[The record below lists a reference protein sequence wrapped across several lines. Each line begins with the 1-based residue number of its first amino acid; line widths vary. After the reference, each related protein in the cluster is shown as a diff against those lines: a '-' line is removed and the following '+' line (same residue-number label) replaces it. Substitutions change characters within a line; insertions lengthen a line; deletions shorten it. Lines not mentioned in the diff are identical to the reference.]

1 MSSQTPTYLL
11 DKSVARKAITG
22 IARAELGQSL
32 TKEEVDCLSL
42 LQKAKRRNL
51 RLFVSVETSNILR
64 RFSRKPEVQT
74 FLASVEVMQ
83 AGRYF
88 KRWTRRLHEH
98 GFTRE
103 DAKILGLG
111 TFGTDEAGEIL
122 GVQAIITLDQ
132 PFINNYKANLT
143 FLQDRLKAMT
153 VDLPPPFRDAA
164 LPSVTR
170 PEGIL
175 ALAK

>member
-11 DKSVARKAITG
+11 DKSVVRKAITG

-74 FLASVEVMQ
+74 FLAYVEVMQ

-103 DAKILGLG
+103 DAKILGLH
-111 TFGTDEAGEIL
+111 
-122 GVQAIITLDQ
+122 
-132 PFINNYKANLT
+132 
-143 FLQDRLKAMT
+143 
-153 VDLPPPFRDAA
+153 
-164 LPSVTR
+164 
-170 PEGIL
+170 L
-175 ALAK
+175 ALMKLARSWAYRLSLPLISLSSTTTRLA

>member
-1 MSSQTPTYLL
+1 MSSQAPTYLL

-51 RLFVSVETSNILR
+51 RLFVSIETSNILR

-74 FLASVEVMQ
+74 FLAYVEVMQ

-103 DAKILGLG
+103 DAKILGLH
-111 TFGTDEAGEIL
+111 
-122 GVQAIITLDQ
+122 
-132 PFINNYKANLT
+132 
-143 FLQDRLKAMT
+143 
-153 VDLPPPFRDAA
+153 
-164 LPSVTR
+164 
-170 PEGIL
+170 L
-175 ALAK
+175 ALMKLARSWAYRLSLPLISLSSTTTRLA

>member
-1 MSSQTPTYLL
+1 
-11 DKSVARKAITG
+11 V

-51 RLFVSVETSNILR
+51 RLFVSIETSNILR

-74 FLASVEVMQ
+74 FLAYVEVMQ

-103 DAKILGLG
+103 DAKILGLH
-111 TFGTDEAGEIL
+111 
-122 GVQAIITLDQ
+122 
-132 PFINNYKANLT
+132 
-143 FLQDRLKAMT
+143 
-153 VDLPPPFRDAA
+153 
-164 LPSVTR
+164 
-170 PEGIL
+170 L
-175 ALAK
+175 ALMKLARSWAYRLSLPLISLSSTTTRLA